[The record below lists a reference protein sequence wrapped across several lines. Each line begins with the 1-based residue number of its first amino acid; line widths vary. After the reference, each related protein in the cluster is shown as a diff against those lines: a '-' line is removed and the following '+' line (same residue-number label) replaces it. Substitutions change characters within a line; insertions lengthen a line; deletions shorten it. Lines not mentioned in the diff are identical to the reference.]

1 MLTGNSKFGATE
13 RNAERGRTAK
23 ASALAV
29 ATLVWLAG
37 CATDTGFVR
46 IGQDTYMKS
55 KMGTFTDFSGGV
67 VKARLYKEASDFCNE
82 QGRYISPL
90 GSTSKDSG
98 MATYASAEIQ
108 FRCVAK

>member
-1 MLTGNSKFGATE
+1 MVAKSKVGATE
-13 RNAERGRTAK
+13 RNAERTRTAK
-23 ASALAV
+23 ASALTIAM
-29 ATLVWLAG
+29 LVWLAG

-55 KMGTFTDFSGGV
+55 TMGTFTDFSGGA
-67 VKARLYKEASDFCNE
+67 VKARLYKQASEFCNE
-82 QGRYISPL
+82 QGRDISPL
-90 GSTSKDSG
+90 ESTSKDSG